1 MKLEIF
7 DFIEEAIDHLGNLEA
22 QLEEAS
28 DELEK
33 FFEDEMEDFEGFL
46 NINTRVKTKM
56 SLKEKILRNNYY
68 SKYENA
74 EEMIY
79 DLSDLIGIRIECRF
93 IEDENKL
100 YRKLL
105 KVFDITEDGKY
116 FSTESNPDVKLKLD
130 DKQPQRQK
138 NGFKIFRID
147 GKYRIGENEITFELQ
162 IKSLVNMFWGE
173 IEHKIL
179 YKNFNY
185 VMIEDFFRDIM
196 GSIKE
201 NLSMIDRQLMI
212 LHDHINEMD
221 EDNDEVRKSQFQEL
235 LSKMIH
241 SMYSHKIRDD
251 IGFVVDFRKPCD
263 IIVKYIFEKSK
274 VYDVS
279 SYSITFLGILGRLKD
294 VSQNEISFME
304 YIEFERY
311 IKFEDEYEK
320 RLGEPILGS
329 LNQDFMWNLLF
340 RILFDIEIGTD
351 TEDFEGFIA
360 FIKEEFLE
368 NLKSNGKLNARFEDW
383 QRNDIIDKVM
393 NAIAD
398 VFQENT
404 CIEFV
409 NCDNIERIN
418 SKITTRVNRV
428 KSFEDWR
435 NEVFDVV
442 ESIKQDIRDILE

>member
-1 MKLEIF
+1 LKLEIF
-7 DFIEEAIDHLGNLEA
+7 DFIEESIELLGGIGG

-28 DELEK
+28 SEIER
-33 FFEDEMEDFEGFL
+33 FFKSEMEEIDGFL
-46 NINTRVKTKM
+46 NMNTRVKTKM

-68 SKYENA
+68 SKYGSPD
-74 EEMIY
+74 EMIY
-79 DLSDLIGIRIECRF
+79 DLSDLIGTRIECRF

-105 KVFDITEDGKY
+105 KILDTTEDGKY
-116 FSTESNPDVKLKLD
+116 FYSESNPDIRLKLD
-130 DKQPQRQK
+130 DKQPQLQK

-147 GKYRIGENEITFELQ
+147 GKYKMGSREITFELQ

-221 EDNDEVRKSQFQEL
+221 EDNDEVRKKQFQGL

-241 SMYSHKIRDD
+241 NMYSHKIKDD
-251 IGFVVDFRKPCD
+251 LGFVVDFRKPCD

-294 VSQNEISFME
+294 VSLNEISFME

-320 RLGEPILGS
+320 WLGEPILGA
-329 LNQDFMWNLLF
+329 LNKDFMWNLLF

-360 FIKEEFLE
+360 FIKDEFLD
-368 NLKSNGKLNARFEDW
+368 NLKGNNKLSSRFEDW
-383 QRNDIIDKVM
+383 QRNDIIDNIVKG
-393 NAIAD
+393 IAD
-398 VFQENT
+398 VLHENT

-409 NCDNIERIN
+409 NCDNIEKIN
-418 SKITTRVNRV
+418 SKITTRVNRI
-428 KSFEDWR
+428 KSFEEWR
-435 NEVFDVV
+435 NGSLNVV
-442 ESIKQDIRDILE
+442 EGVKQDIRDILG

>member
-7 DFIEEAIDHLGNLEA
+7 DFIEEATGHLCELED

-33 FFEDEMEDFEGFL
+33 FFEFEMEDFEGFL

-68 SKYENA
+68 SRYENA

-105 KVFDITEDGKY
+105 KVFDVTEDGKY

-147 GKYRIGENEITFELQ
+147 GKYRLGENEITFELQ

-221 EDNDEVRKSQFQEL
+221 EDNDEVRKNQFQKL

-241 SMYSHKIRDD
+241 NMYSHKIKGD

-294 VSQNEISFME
+294 VSQNEISFIE

-360 FIKEEFLE
+360 FIKDEFLE
-368 NLKSNGKLNARFEDW
+368 NLKSNGKLNSRFEDW
-383 QRNDIIDKVM
+383 QRNDIVDKVM

-409 NCDNIERIN
+409 NYDNIERIN

-428 KSFEDWR
+428 KNFEDWR
-435 NEVFDVV
+435 DQAFEVV
-442 ESIKQDIRDILE
+442 ENIKQDIRDILE

>member
-7 DFIEEAIDHLGNLEA
+7 DFIEEAIGYLGELED

-28 DELEK
+28 DELES
-33 FFEDEMEDFEGFL
+33 FFEFEMEDFEGFL

-68 SKYENA
+68 SKYKNA
-74 EEMIY
+74 EEMIH

-100 YRKLL
+100 YKKLL
-105 KVFDITEDGKY
+105 KAFDVTEDGKY
-116 FSTESNPDVKLKLD
+116 FSTESNPDIKLKLD

-147 GKYRIGENEITFELQ
+147 GKYKLGENEITFELQ

-221 EDNDEVRKSQFQEL
+221 EDNDEVRKNQFQKL

-241 SMYSHKIRDD
+241 NMYSHKIRDD

-294 VSQNEISFME
+294 VSQNEISFIE

-320 RLGEPILGS
+320 RLGEPILGA

-360 FIKEEFLE
+360 FIKDEFLE
-368 NLKSNGKLNARFEDW
+368 NLKSNGKLNSRFEDW
-383 QRNDIIDKVM
+383 QRNDIVDKVM

-409 NCDNIERIN
+409 NYDNIERIN
-418 SKITTRVNRV
+418 SKITTRINRV
-428 KSFEDWR
+428 KNFEDWR
-435 NEVFDVV
+435 NQAFEVV
-442 ESIKQDIRDILE
+442 ENIKQDIRDILE